1 MTLKNRPG
9 MSLAEM
15 LIALTIF
22 GILFAA
28 TLGFLDQQ
36 TRVFNKGTTQMEALQ
51 NLRYSLNTLE
61 KDLVTVGSNLTAEQP
76 FMVYADTHVVAFNAD
91 YSSNVPGDPYAVYVD
106 TAMND
111 LMANAVLKANRF
123 TIPRT
128 SVMYPDTNYFA
139 AGENS
144 HAETIIFYF
153 EPDLTTPRQDDYH
166 LYRKVNN
173 QTADLIARSMLK
185 LPGKHFF
192 EYYRRVTP
200 PTGSAYLELIPT
212 SQMPLRHSVA
222 LHGSPGDTA
231 FHAWIDLIRAV
242 KVNYQATDN
251 SPAPNERVYAA
262 TRTIALPNAGQT
274 VKKSCGDEPLLGT
287 GINFQAQR
295 VNIGGGRY
303 APRLTWNRAT
313 DEGGG
318 ERDVV
323 RYVIY
328 RTIGAPG
335 PYTEPYLSIPAGN
348 TSYTYTDTDT
358 TPLVSYYYAIAV
370 QDCTPSLSSILPY
383 PSPITP

>member
-1 MTLKNRPG
+1 MKLKNRPG

-36 TRVFNKGTTQMEALQ
+36 TRVFTKGTTQMEALQ
-51 NLRYSLNTLE
+51 NLRYSLSALE
-61 KDLVTVGSNLTAEQP
+61 KDLNTVGSNLTAEQP
-76 FMVYADTHVVAFNAD
+76 FLIYADTHVVAFNAD
-91 YSSNVPGDPYAVYVD
+91 FSSNVAGDPYAVYVD

-139 AGENS
+139 SGENS

-153 EPDLTTPRQDDYH
+153 EPDLSTPRQDDY
-166 LYRKVNN
+166 LLFRKVNN
-173 QTADLIARSMLK
+173 QPSDLIARSLLK
-185 LPGKHFF
+185 QPGRPFF
-192 EYYRRVTP
+192 EYHWKIVTS
-200 PTGSAYLELIPT
+200 GIT
-212 SQMPLRHSVA
+212 SFQPVPAAQLPLRHTIPN
-222 LHGSPGDTA
+222 HGSVGDTA
-231 FHAWIDLIRAV
+231 FFAWVDQIRAI
-242 KVNYQATDN
+242 KVNFRATDN
-251 SPAPNERVYAA
+251 TPAPNERVYTAA
-262 TRTIALPNAGQT
+262 RTIALPNAGQT
-274 VKKSCGDEPLLGT
+274 VKKTCGDEPLLGG
-287 GINFQAQR
+287 GINFVAQR
-295 VNIGGGRY
+295 VPLGGGKFG
-303 APRLTWNRAT
+303 AQLTWNRAT

-328 RTIGAPG
+328 RAVGAPG

-348 TSYTYTDTDT
+348 TSYSYTDADV
-358 TPLVSYYYAIAV
+358 TPLVNYYYAIAV
-370 QDCTPSLSSILPY
+370 QDCTPSLSSIVSY